1 MIALALAAAL
11 AGPSAARAQPQA
23 ASGPPNALQGFSQN
37 RNQPIKIDA
46 ASLEVRDKDKV
57 ATFSGN
63 VQLVQGDTVL
73 RCKSL
78 VVFYIADAKTAIA
91 SKDAKDPKESKDPKD
106 PKDAKDSKDAT
117 GKPSARP
124 GEQGIRRIEARGDV
138 VVTQKD
144 QKATA
149 DNGFLDMKAN
159 VITLVGNVIIS
170 QGQNVV
176 RGDRLSVDLS
186 TSVSKV
192 ECDKPSNCRVQA
204 LLQPSGKETEPDLGL
219 GMRREPPKPRPP
231 GL

>member
-1 MIALALAAAL
+1 MIALALAAVL
-11 AGPSAARAQPQA
+11 AGPAGARAQSQGG
-23 ASGPPNALQGFSQN
+23 SGPPNALQGFSQN

-78 VVFYIADAKTAIA
+78 VVFYNTDAKSAIA
-91 SKDAKDPKESKDPKD
+91 AKDATAKDAAAKDSAAKD
-106 PKDAKDSKDAT
+106 SAAKDSKD
-117 GKPSARP
+117 KPANKP
-124 GEQGIRRIEARGDV
+124 GEQSIRRIEARGDV

-159 VITLVGNVIIS
+159 VITLVGNVVIS

-176 RGDRLSVDLS
+176 RGDRLSVDLT

-204 LLQPSGKETEPDLGL
+204 LLQPSGKEAEPDLGF
-219 GMRREPPKPRPP
+219 GMRREPPKPRPS

>member
-1 MIALALAAAL
+1 MRFALAAPFPWMFAL
-11 AGPSAARAQPQA
+11 AVTAVLVASGVAGAQPQS
-23 ASGPPNALQGFSQN
+23 ASGPPNALQGFSQH

-73 RCKSL
+73 TCKTMA
-78 VVFYIADAKTAIA
+78 VFYNTDAKTAT
-91 SKDAKDPKESKDPKD
+91 SKDGA
-106 PKDAKDSKDAT
+106 
-117 GKPSARP
+117 G
-124 GEQGIRRIEARGDV
+124 QQNIRRIEVNGDV

-149 DNGFLDMKAN
+149 DKGFFDMKSN
-159 VITLVGNVIIS
+159 VITLVGNVVIS

-176 RGDRLSVDLS
+176 KGDRLSVDLT
-186 TSVSKV
+186 TSVSRV
-192 ECDKPSNCRVQA
+192 ECEKSSQCRVQA
-204 LLQPSGKETEPDLGL
+204 LLQPGGSGLEIGGARDAAK
-219 GMRREPPKPRPP
+219 PKPSGPS

>member
-1 MIALALAAAL
+1 MRFALAAPFAWMIALAVTAVLGAAGA
-11 AGPSAARAQPQA
+11 AGAQQA
-23 ASGPPNALQGFSQN
+23 TSGPPNALQGFSQN

-73 RCKSL
+73 TCKSMA
-78 VVFYIADAKTAIA
+78 VFYNTDAKTAT
-91 SKDAKDPKESKDPKD
+91 SKDG
-106 PKDAKDSKDAT
+106 T
-117 GKPSARP
+117 G
-124 GEQGIRRIEARGDV
+124 QQNIRRIEVNGDV

-149 DNGFLDMKAN
+149 DKGYFDMKAN
-159 VITLVGNVIIS
+159 VITLVGNVVIS

-176 RGDRLSVDLS
+176 KGDRLSVDLT
-186 TSVSKV
+186 TSVSRV
-192 ECDKPSNCRVQA
+192 ECEKSSQCRVQA
-204 LLQPSGKETEPDLGL
+204 LLQPGGKDGGVEIGGVRDAAK
-219 GMRREPPKPRPP
+219 PKPSGP